1 MTENQ
6 LHRCGELLEYNIRI
20 VFIVKQLPACP
31 ELEFPLR
38 KPLNTSQPARLAQVQ
53 KLLSV
58 GGRWT
63 SLSGHRTA
71 EHPLR
76 HIERGERRIVTVQKK
91 H

>member
-38 KPLNTSQPARLAQVQ
+38 KPLNTSQPAMV
-53 KLLSV
+53 SV